1 MGFLTINTSC
11 SCEYLSATLIRNV
24 CFRSLRL
31 PGVLLSRI
39 TLKAGEVALQRW
51 GQPWAERLLF
61 VQGNPRQSQEGNPSM
76 FTRGINY
83 PSWRKKK
90 KKRHTL
96 FYAGKGFLKE
106 AMQASCFWTSTR
118 NHYRSTT
125 PFDSNWSLVT
135 ACWKNRQRWDCTLY
149 LDVQNA
155 FFTIFLCF
163 AVFNMG
169 IISSS

>member
-90 KKRHTL
+90 KKKKAHTFL
-96 FYAGKGFLKE
+96 CWQGFFKGSH
-106 AMQASCFWTSTR
+106 A
-118 NHYRSTT
+118 
-125 PFDSNWSLVT
+125 SLVLLDLHKESLQEYNPLRQQLKPRNRLLEEQT
-135 ACWKNRQRWDCTLY
+135 AVRLHPVSGCAKC
-149 LDVQNA
+149 
-155 FFTIFLCF
+155 FFHHLLVLC
-163 AVFNMG
+163 G
-169 IISSS
+169 L